1 VPPLSAG
8 SSIHEKYAAIVHV
21 KRFFSSFLF
30 LLLLPAIGGAQV
42 LEDYDY
48 ENLELRGIGFE
59 VGAIWPTQVEPTIG
73 FGVRADLG
81 LIGPNIRISPAIR
94 YWSSSL
100 RQVEVDR
107 LADQIRRI
115 CERQA
120 NATCPSFDLGEIRR
134 SDLEVSVDGHFLYD
148 VGLPLVPYAGAGL
161 GLHLLSGRGEAIND
175 TFVQDLLN
183 TLAPG
188 LNIIG
193 GVGMPLGEMLQLF
206 TEARLVLVPDVQY
219 VNLLIGGTWTLPSAP
234 GNPFRSDRRVLR

>member
-1 VPPLSAG
+1 M
-8 SSIHEKYAAIVHV
+8 HV
-21 KRFFSSFLF
+21 NRYFTTFLF
-30 LLLLPAIGGAQV
+30 MLLLPAICGAQV

-48 ENLELRGIGFE
+48 ENLELRGIGLE
-59 VGAIWPTQVEPTIG
+59 VGGIWPTQVEPTIG

-120 NATCPSFDLGEIRR
+120 GATCPSFDLGEIRR
-134 SDLEVSVDGHFLYD
+134 SDLELSLDGHFLFD
-148 VGLPLVPYAGAGL
+148 LGLPIVPYAGAGL
-161 GLHLLSGRGEAIND
+161 GLHLLSGRGEAING

-193 GVGMPLGEMLQLF
+193 GLGMPLGGALQIF

-219 VNLLIGGTWTLPSAP
+219 ANLLVGGTWTLPMAP
-234 GNPFRSDRRVLR
+234 GNPFRSERRVIR

>member
-1 VPPLSAG
+1 V
-8 SSIHEKYAAIVHV
+8 KFAAIVHV
-21 KRFFSSFLF
+21 NRWFTILLF
-30 LLLLPAIGGAQV
+30 TLLLPAIGGAQV

-59 VGAIWPTQVEPTIG
+59 VGGIWPTQVSPTIG

-81 LIGPNIRISPAIR
+81 LIGPNVRISPAIR

-100 RQVEVDR
+100 RQAEVDR

-120 NATCPSFDLGEIRR
+120 NATCPSFDLGQIRR
-134 SDLEVSVDGHFLYD
+134 SDLELSVDGHFLYD
-148 VGLPLVPYAGAGL
+148 VGLPMVPYAGAGL

-193 GVGMPLGEMLQLF
+193 GVGMPLGGPLQIF

-219 VNLLIGGTWTLPSAP
+219 VNLLVGGTWTLPVAP
-234 GNPFRSDRRVLR
+234 GNPFRSERRVLR